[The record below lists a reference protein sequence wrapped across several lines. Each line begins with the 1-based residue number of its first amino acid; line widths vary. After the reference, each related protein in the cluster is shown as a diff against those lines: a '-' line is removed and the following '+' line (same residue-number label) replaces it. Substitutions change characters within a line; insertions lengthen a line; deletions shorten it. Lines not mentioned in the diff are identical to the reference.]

1 MKYFIVSIVIIISY
15 MIVTAHRNKLVSHTI
30 TAPLS
35 KDFTLFFISDVH
47 NRTINQNML
56 AKVGTVDAVIIGG
69 DFCDKRTPL
78 TKVEKNIKRLAACGK
93 VYFVW
98 GNNDRELEEAQLR
111 ALYQRCGVTIVEN
124 NAIPLTD
131 KLWLSAIEDTSSR
144 NYSFEQAFAKV
155 PSHSYTIFVSHN
167 PAVFPRVI
175 GTYPMHLALAGHWHG
190 GQIRFGKLGVR
201 PKGRYQVIQGVPTLI
216 SNGYGTTLVPLRLGA
231 LPEAHIITLQ
241 AMKMYNKNDNVKEC

>member
-30 TAPLS
+30 PAPLP

-144 NYSFEQAFAKV
+144 NYSFEQGKFYSIA
-155 PSHSYTIFVSHN
+155 IFS
-167 PAVFPRVI
+167 AI
-175 GTYPMHLALAGHWHG
+175 LSLALLLRGFISTSSAEGT
-190 GQIRFGKLGVR
+190 ITLL
-201 PKGRYQVIQGVPTLI
+201 LI
-216 SNGYGTTLVPLRLGA
+216 SLNGLLVLPKKSCSAFPSA
-231 LPEAHIITLQ
+231 LPVFITFFT
-241 AMKMYNKNDNVKEC
+241 MRSSNE